1 MEPRSLID
9 NVDDDCFSSISM
21 DATFWGVQRAFL
33 EDTTF
38 REGGAFFSIYK
49 KLFGVMH
56 KAFFWDS
63 MVFSGVQTAFFGI
76 HKAFCGNR
84 KKHVDKNPNKT
95 AQKMQK
101 YKKKKMKK

>member
-21 DATFWGVQRAFL
+21 DATFWGVQKAFL

-63 MVFSGVQTAFFGI
+63 MVFLEYKQLFSGYTRLFVETERNMLTKIQKKQ
-76 HKAFCGNR
+76 HKNA
-84 KKHVDKNPNKT
+84 KI
-95 AQKMQK
+95 Q
-101 YKKKKMKK
+101 KMKK